1 MLMEAFEE
9 DADEDV
15 MWLGKTV
22 AVERFGRKGLPK
34 ACYKKME
41 KTMKLHVGMSRSTMF
56 NNNDYAIA
64 IDWFERVAD
73 DLERRTFVRGDGV
86 TCFVNSTE
94 LRHIVSEEGITES
107 KSSAGDSTWK
117 LDRVEEVRG
126 EDYCR

>member
-1 MLMEAFEE
+1 MQLAQMAELELS
-9 DADEDV
+9 DPNDEKQVDP
-15 MWLGKTV
+15 L
-22 AVERFGRKGLPK
+22 R
-34 ACYKKME
+34 YKKME
-41 KTMKLHVGMSRSTMF
+41 KTMKLHVGMSRSTIF
-56 NNNDYAIA
+56 NKNDYAIA